1 MAEDIQN
8 DDLVKADLRR
18 HERLK
23 EERAPLE
30 GLFRDAEQLCDPMAA
45 GGFDKRQPGGQR
57 NYNFD
62 STAMDGLDRFEA
74 ALGAVTMPKTERWLG
89 LTVYDKDLA
98 RNPASSAGSSM
109 RPTAAGIACTRRTRR
124 SGSRPARTGGRSAA
138 TVPARCGST
147 KTRAAGCSSA
157 RST

>member
-1 MAEDIQN
+1 MADDIQN

-18 HERLK
+18 QERSSRSGRRS
-23 EERAPLE
+23 RALI
-30 GLFRDAEQLCDPMAA
+30 RDAERCAIRWRPAASTAGAA
-45 GGFDKRQPGGQR
+45 GPER

-62 STAMDGLDRFEA
+62 STAMDGLDRFDA

-98 RNPASSAGSSM
+98 RIPAVQRWLEHATD
-109 RPTAAGIACTRRTRR
+109 RCGIACTRRTPAFGVATSEDRR
-124 SGSRPARTGGRSAA
+124 ALGCYGT
-138 TVPARCGST
+138 ARCGST
-147 KTRAAGCSSA
+147 KPRAAGCSSA